1 VFDIPYPKIGSLMS
15 TNVLTTNCSIGECI
29 PDSAAKVKLGINKN
43 EQL

>member
-1 VFDIPYPKIGSLMS
+1 MS

-29 PDSAAKVKLGINKN
+29 PDPAAKVKLGINKN